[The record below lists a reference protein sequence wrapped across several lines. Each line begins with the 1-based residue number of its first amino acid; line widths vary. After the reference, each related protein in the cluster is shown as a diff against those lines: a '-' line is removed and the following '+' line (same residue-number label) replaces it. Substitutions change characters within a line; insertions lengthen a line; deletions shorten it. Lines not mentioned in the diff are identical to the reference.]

1 MLLNITALF
10 VFWLM
15 TVSVLAVSLKNL
27 RDYYDELSQNW
38 KALLVVNVL
47 LYSSHGIA
55 YLILSWKNESIYFS
69 HHKVSWIHVIM
80 LLFTFIVS
88 VIMSMLKGYEVI
100 DHDMYYFMT
109 IWNWIYSI
117 IQVFHLAQFAHNK
130 SMLREPEN
138 GDDPQK
144 NVSDKEPVPEMPTG
158 KQVMP
163 VLIKTATLPSSSID
177 LQSIIQNEI
186 QRQKAQ
192 EAISSGNIVVQVQ

>member
-1 MLLNITALF
+1 
-10 VFWLM
+10 
-15 TVSVLAVSLKNL
+15 
-27 RDYYDELSQNW
+27 
-38 KALLVVNVL
+38 
-47 LYSSHGIA
+47 
-55 YLILSWKNESIYFS
+55 
-69 HHKVSWIHVIM
+69 
-80 LLFTFIVS
+80 
-88 VIMSMLKGYEVI
+88 
-100 DHDMYYFMT
+100 MYYFMT